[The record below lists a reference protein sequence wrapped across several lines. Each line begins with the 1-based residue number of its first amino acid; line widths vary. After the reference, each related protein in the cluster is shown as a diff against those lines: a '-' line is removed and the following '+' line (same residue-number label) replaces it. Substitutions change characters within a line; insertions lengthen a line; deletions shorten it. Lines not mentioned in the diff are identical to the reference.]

1 MPGSSL
7 CVDCR
12 YLDLTLR
19 HAPSCSNKLEHDYV
33 LVIIICQ
40 PFDVGAIQ
48 HSTLHFI
55 IISKNISTIQL

>member
-1 MPGSSL
+1 MPDARL
-7 CVDCR
+7 QLVCR

-19 HAPSCSNKLEHDYV
+19 HATSCSNKLEHDYV